1 MKTMT
6 NLIANPRMLLIAA
19 LVAPIAGC
27 VNVKAPDKPIEIN
40 LNVTI
45 RQEVLVRLSRDVEN
59 LIDQNPQAFP
69 QQQNPQ

>member
-1 MKTMT
+1 MT
-6 NLIANPRMLLIAA
+6 KMIPNPRLLLIALLA
-19 LVAPIAGC
+19 APFAGC
-27 VNVKAPDKPIEIN
+27 VTVKAPEDAIEIN

-69 QQQNPQ
+69 QPQPR

>member
-1 MKTMT
+1 MT

-19 LVAPIAGC
+19 MVAPIAGC

>member
-1 MKTMT
+1 MSLMT
-6 NLIANPRMLLIAA
+6 NMIANPRMLLIAA
-19 LVAPIAGC
+19 LVAPIGGC
-27 VNVKAPDKPIEIN
+27 VTVKAPEKPIEIN

-69 QQQNPQ
+69 QQQPR